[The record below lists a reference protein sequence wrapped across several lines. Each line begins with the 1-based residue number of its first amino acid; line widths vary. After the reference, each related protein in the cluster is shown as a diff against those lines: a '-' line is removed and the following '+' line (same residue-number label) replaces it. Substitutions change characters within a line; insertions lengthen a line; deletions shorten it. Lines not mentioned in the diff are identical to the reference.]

1 MSDFSKQLE
10 KKIKGK
16 ITAIAN
22 GTQDAK
28 GSGVND
34 MITKLKKTDEA
45 TAEQLQKDYI
55 AAVKKASANK
65 KD

>member
-16 ITAIAN
+16 LSSIESGET
-22 GTQDAK
+22 DAK

-34 MITKLKKTDEA
+34 LIKKLKTMDEA
-45 TAEQLQKDYI
+45 AAETLQNRYI
-55 AAVKKASANK
+55 EAVKKANK
-65 KD
+65 K

>member
-1 MSDFSKQLE
+1 MSNFGKQLE

-16 ITAIAN
+16 IAAIAN
-22 GTQDAK
+22 GTQDVK

-34 MITKLKKTDEA
+34 MITKLKTIDEA
-45 TAEQLQKDYI
+45 AAEEMQKDYI
-55 AAVKKASANK
+55 AAVKKAAANK